1 MSNAYYHSLEQAARA
16 VGRRKSTIYNAIKT
30 GKVSGEKDHKG
41 RWKILKGEL
50 HRVYPEVSLNEQEN
64 VQTGNHETDNEL
76 IEIRVKVKILEE
88 QLAREREINEDL
100 KEDRNHWRDQAERAS
115 LLLTDQR
122 PKKKTV
128 LNRIFGA
135 G

>member
-1 MSNAYYHSLEQAARA
+1 MPNAYYHSLEQAARA
-16 VGRRKSTIYNAIKT
+16 AGKQKSTIYNAIKT
-30 GKVSGEKDHKG
+30 GKISGEKDHKG

-50 HRVYPEVSLNEQEN
+50 HRVYPEVSLNEREN
-64 VQTGNHETDNEL
+64 VRIGNHETANEL
-76 IEIRVKVKILEE
+76 IEIRVKVQILEE

-128 LNRIFGA
+128 LNRIFGI